1 MKVFFSFLFDFGM
14 NSDLDMLLWGSP
26 ICSLF
31 LPALHSPT
39 GHDPQLPLKS
49 NELVWGSPKSRT
61 VAGDDKSES
70 VWLWLSC
77 KGRARY
83 LEGPLKQYA
92 ADIRA
97 LSICGVLQQT
107 VSSMN
112 THQTLKFK
120 TTHKNTLIHTIL
132 QSSVLL
138 THQANSSH
146 S

>member
-1 MKVFFSFLFDFGM
+1 
-14 NSDLDMLLWGSP
+14 MLLFWTS
-26 ICSLF
+26 IHQRILKK
-31 LPALHSPT
+31 LAAWQILLKQ
-39 GHDPQLPLKS
+39 QLNTL
-49 NELVWGSPKSRT
+49 EWSRT

-77 KGRARY
+77 KGRAGY
-83 LEGPLKQYA
+83 LEGLLKQDA

-97 LSICGVLQQT
+97 LGICGVLQQPVT
-107 VSSMN
+107 SMN

-120 TTHKNTLIHTIL
+120 TTHKNTLIHTIP